1 MDNGS
6 EIQSKDMDDPELDIA
21 KDLIMEFISQEYE
34 EEKRD
39 FDFTDLEHIQIAY
52 TTTEDGLHDIQVEV
66 NLKSFRIDRYVDGQI
81 VNSEKYQS
89 LNDLIEYELKF
100 LDFSDLVYIEGDEL
114 EKFVYTLDLDKDN
127 DGVIDRYDSDERDS
141 NVRTYGELDDR
152 EKSKTGSK
160 KGPLLGELRSN
171 KERLEEKGKSR
182 NYNSMEVSI
191 VRE

>member
-1 MDNGS
+1 
-6 EIQSKDMDDPELDIA
+6 
-21 KDLIMEFISQEYE
+21 
-34 EEKRD
+34 
-39 FDFTDLEHIQIAY
+39 
-52 TTTEDGLHDIQVEV
+52 VETIIC
-66 NLKSFRIDRYVDGQI
+66 NLT
-81 VNSEKYQS
+81 
-89 LNDLIEYELKF
+89 
-100 LDFSDLVYIEGDEL
+100 LVYIEGDEL

-160 KGPLLGELRSN
+160 KGSLLGELRSN

-182 NYNSMEVSI
+182 KYNSMEVSI